1 MYFRRNENGDLT
13 NVTVKE
19 AMDVINS
26 CMIGELRKT
35 VRSMSG
41 SRVYYSIMFRDG
53 RKVTYRMIEG
63 EIPEPVKAEVEPDVS
78 TQVKGDT
85 ITVSSDGK
93 TAHVVLAKGRTYI
106 VLTWVSRKHPQNEYG
121 VSCIADHTSY
131 WSKRNGE
138 SFGATRFTSE
148 RDKPGSVGGRIWAL
162 LVKAGIA

>member
-63 EIPEPVKAEVEPDVS
+63 EIPEPVKAEVEPTTVTVKSDTLTFDSANDQRVS
-78 TQVKGDT
+78 VT
-85 ITVSSDGK
+85 
-93 TAHVVLAKGRTYI
+93 LAKGHTY
-106 VLTWVSRKHPQNEYG
+106 LVSTRVYRKHPPNKHG
-121 VSCIADHTSY
+121 VSIVTDHTMY
-131 WSKRNGE
+131 WQDRDGVP
-138 SFGATRFTSE
+138 FGPTRFSSE
-148 RDKPGSVGGRIWAL
+148 TNKPDSIGGRIWAL
-162 LVKAGIA
+162 LVAAGIA